1 MADGRWGYPATA
13 GRAAA
18 PPRRSVDGQR
28 LGNARDRLVCAV
40 RPCVARLRAMSEP
53 EPSPAIRRLFE
64 ELEAEFEASLRR
76 EADQQTVA
84 ALRAQAAETLL
95 WEALARRVGSDVAVQ
110 AGPRWFRGT
119 LVASYPD
126 FFVIRD
132 RLSRAQYL
140 VRLGPAVSVA
150 LPPEP
155 QALRLLPA
163 PPRYRF
169 ILALRELARRREPV
183 RLELAD
189 GNDVAGTIEVVG
201 NDHLEIAEHN
211 FGEARRQT
219 ALTGRRLLALAA
231 VAVVTLLPDSH

>member
-1 MADGRWGYPATA
+1 
-13 GRAAA
+13 
-18 PPRRSVDGQR
+18 
-28 LGNARDRLVCAV
+28 
-40 RPCVARLRAMSEP
+40 MSEP

-76 EADQQTVA
+76 EAEQQTVA

-126 FFVIRD
+126 FFVVRD
-132 RLSRAQYL
+132 RVSRAQYL
-140 VRLGPAVSVA
+140 VRLGPAVSVT
-150 LPPEP
+150 LPTEQ
-155 QALRLLPA
+155 QALRLLPS

-169 ILALRELARRREPV
+169 VLALRELARRREPV

-189 GNDVAGTIEVVG
+189 GNETAGTIEVVG
-201 NDHLEIAEHN
+201 NDHLEIAEHSL
-211 FGEARRQT
+211 GEARRQA

-231 VAVVTLLPDSH
+231 IAVVTLLPDSQ

>member
-1 MADGRWGYPATA
+1 
-13 GRAAA
+13 
-18 PPRRSVDGQR
+18 
-28 LGNARDRLVCAV
+28 
-40 RPCVARLRAMSEP
+40 MSEP

-95 WEALARRVGSDVAVQ
+95 WEALARRVGSDVTVQ

-189 GNDVAGTIEVVG
+189 GNDIAGTIEVVG

-231 VAVVTLLPDSH
+231 VAVVTLLPDSR

>member
-1 MADGRWGYPATA
+1 M
-13 GRAAA
+13 
-18 PPRRSVDGQR
+18 
-28 LGNARDRLVCAV
+28 DRPVCAV
-40 RPCVARLRAMSEP
+40 RSRMATLRPMSEP

-76 EADQQTVA
+76 EAEQHAVA

-132 RLSRAQYL
+132 RASRAQYL
-140 VRLGPAVSVA
+140 IRLGPAVSVS
-150 LPPEP
+150 LPVEQ
-155 QALRLLPA
+155 QALRLLPS
-163 PPRYRF
+163 PPQYRF

-189 GNDVAGTIEVVG
+189 GNEMAGTIEVVG
-201 NDHLEIAEHN
+201 NDHLEIVEHSL
-211 FGEARRQT
+211 GEARRQA

-231 VAVVTLLPDSH
+231 IAVVSLLPDSR

>member
-95 WEALARRVGSDVAVQ
+95 WEALARRVGS
-110 AGPRWFRGT
+110 
-119 LVASYPD
+119 
-126 FFVIRD
+126 
-132 RLSRAQYL
+132 LSR
-140 VRLGPAVSVA
+140 
-150 LPPEP
+150 
-155 QALRLLPA
+155 
-163 PPRYRF
+163 
-169 ILALRELARRREPV
+169 I
-183 RLELAD
+183 
-189 GNDVAGTIEVVG
+189 NI
-201 NDHLEIAEHN
+201 
-211 FGEARRQT
+211 
-219 ALTGRRLLALAA
+219 
-231 VAVVTLLPDSH
+231 

>member
-1 MADGRWGYPATA
+1 
-13 GRAAA
+13 
-18 PPRRSVDGQR
+18 
-28 LGNARDRLVCAV
+28 
-40 RPCVARLRAMSEP
+40 MSEP

-76 EADQQTVA
+76 EAEQQAVA
-84 ALRAQAAETLL
+84 ALRAQAAETLM
-95 WEALARRVGSDVAVQ
+95 WEALARRVGYDVTVQ

-126 FFVIRD
+126 FFVLRD
-132 RLSRAQYL
+132 RASRAQYL
-140 VRLGPAVSVA
+140 VRLGPAVSVT
-150 LPPEP
+150 LPPE
-155 QALRLLPA
+155 QHTLRLLPS

-189 GNDVAGTIEVVG
+189 GNEAAGTIEVVG
-201 NDHLEIAEHN
+201 NDHLELAEHD
-211 FGEARRQT
+211 FGEAGRQR

-231 VAVVTLLPDSH
+231 IAVVTLLPDSR

>member
-1 MADGRWGYPATA
+1 
-13 GRAAA
+13 
-18 PPRRSVDGQR
+18 
-28 LGNARDRLVCAV
+28 
-40 RPCVARLRAMSEP
+40 MSEP

-76 EADQQTVA
+76 EAEQQTVA

-95 WEALARRVGSDVAVQ
+95 WEALARRVGSEVAVQ

-126 FFVIRD
+126 FFVVRD
-132 RLSRAQYL
+132 GATRAQYL
-140 VRLGPAVSVA
+140 VRLGPAVSVS
-150 LPPEP
+150 LPVEQ
-155 QALRLLPA
+155 QALRLLPS

-189 GNDVAGTIEVVG
+189 GNETAGTIEVVG
-201 NDHLEIAEHN
+201 NDHLEIAEHHLGEDRRDV
-211 FGEARRQT
+211 FERVEARLD
-219 ALTGRRLLALAA
+219 ARRWHTTSWSGWAWALADGMPGPW
-231 VAVVTLLPDSH
+231 TGCKTCPQ

>member
-1 MADGRWGYPATA
+1 MT
-13 GRAAA
+13 
-18 PPRRSVDGQR
+18 
-28 LGNARDRLVCAV
+28 
-40 RPCVARLRAMSEP
+40 EP

-110 AGPRWFRGT
+110 AGPRWFRGS

-126 FFVIRD
+126 FFVVRD

-189 GNDVAGTIEVVG
+189 GNDTTGTIEVVG

-211 FGEARRQT
+211 LGEARRQA

-231 VAVVTLLPDSH
+231 IAVVTLLPDSR

>member
-1 MADGRWGYPATA
+1 MPIQLME
-13 GRAAA
+13 
-18 PPRRSVDGQR
+18 RRS
-28 LGNARDRLVCAV
+28 NARDRLVCAV
-40 RPCVARLRAMSEP
+40 RACVARLRAMTEP

-189 GNDVAGTIEVVG
+189 GNDTVGTIEAVG

-211 FGEARRQT
+211 LGEARRQT

-231 VAVVTLLPDSH
+231 IAVVTLLPDSR